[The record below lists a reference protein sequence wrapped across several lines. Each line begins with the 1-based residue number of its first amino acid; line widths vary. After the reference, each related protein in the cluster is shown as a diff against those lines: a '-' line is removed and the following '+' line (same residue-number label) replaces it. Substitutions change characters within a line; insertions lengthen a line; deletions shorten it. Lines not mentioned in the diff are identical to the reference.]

1 MIVKRDYSN
10 IPLPHIKK
18 AAPSAALMSYRYAI
32 RMYILRR

>member
-18 AAPSAALMSYRYAI
+18 AAQCAALMSYRYAI
-32 RMYILRR
+32 RMCILRR